1 MTSSTRQEEIAN
13 WFDKTYSRRGEWYLR
28 PVRAYYI
35 FLELL
40 KVQPK
45 ERLLDIACGLG
56 RLLEAANEYDCKLTG
71 IDISKVA
78 IEKAQQKLPNARIQ
92 WANAEELPFD
102 DDEFDV
108 ITCLGSLERML
119 NLSRVLQEIK
129 RVTTADAR
137 YCFLVRNENTATWN
151 AKKKLGIQNETGHQ
165 GAKNLQAWTTIFEN
179 EGFEIIDVLPDQY
192 PLQKRLL
199 FRSLGLK
206 KVDYRSIVK
215 SNQPIEKANEFI
227 FILRKTVPTTSAVE
241 GLRG

>member
-102 DDEFDV
+102 DDEFDI

-137 YCFLVRNENTATWN
+137 FCFLVRNENTATWN
-151 AKKKLGIQNETGHQ
+151 AKKKLGIQNEASHQ

-179 EGFEIIDVLPDQY
+179 EGFEIIDILPDQY

-199 FRSLGLK
+199 FKSLGIK

>member
-1 MTSSTRQEEIAN
+1 MTSTTRQQEIAN

-40 KVQPK
+40 KVQPE

-199 FRSLGLK
+199 FRSLGIK